1 MIPSFYENFGLNI
14 LVVQVR
20 VNALLC
26 LAELVQTLDKAA
38 VIEILQTVQRCTAV
52 DRSAPTLMCTLAIA
66 NAILKQ
72 VGNMLKFHLHISN
85 FEPLDFSLLYLL

>member
-1 MIPSFYENFGLNI
+1 
-14 LVVQVR
+14 VVQVR

-26 LAELVQTLDKAA
+26 LAELVQTLDKLA
-38 VIEILQTVQRCTAV
+38 VTEILQTIQRCTAV

-72 VGNMLKFHLHISN
+72 VGKS
-85 FEPLDFSLLYLL
+85 SLLSQ